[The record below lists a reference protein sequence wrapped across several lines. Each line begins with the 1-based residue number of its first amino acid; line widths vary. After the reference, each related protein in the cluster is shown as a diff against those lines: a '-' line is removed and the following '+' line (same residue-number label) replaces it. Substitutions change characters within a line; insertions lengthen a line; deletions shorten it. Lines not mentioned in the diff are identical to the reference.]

1 MSGLGPFRLRDTK
14 PLSPSASGFGSAP
27 SFRRASKLEA
37 HAGNETRRS
46 TFPDRALRRGCRQGA
61 TARMAW
67 WEAELRGR
75 RHALSRNAFLQATS
89 SELGALL
96 VFLVALQQIAA
107 CWTLNGASEHH
118 EGRSA

>member
-1 MSGLGPFRLRDTK
+1 
-14 PLSPSASGFGSAP
+14 
-27 SFRRASKLEA
+27 
-37 HAGNETRRS
+37 
-46 TFPDRALRRGCRQGA
+46 
-61 TARMAW
+61 MAW

-107 CWTLNGASEHH
+107 CWTSNGASEHH
-118 EGRSA
+118 EGRSGDPYQRNGRSSGPKAGGPVFRVM